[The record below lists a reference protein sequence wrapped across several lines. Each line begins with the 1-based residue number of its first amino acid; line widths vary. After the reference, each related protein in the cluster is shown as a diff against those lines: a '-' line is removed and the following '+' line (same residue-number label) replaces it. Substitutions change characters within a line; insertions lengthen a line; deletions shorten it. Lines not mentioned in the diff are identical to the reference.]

1 LNSLQGCQAKNL
13 GFFLSFSFQRPE
25 KNYWVFARG
34 DLFMYEAYWG
44 LTEPPF
50 SLTPDPRF
58 LYMSRGHEDALMMLH
73 YAISRN
79 KGAAM
84 LSGDIGLGKTT
95 VSRKLLDL
103 LDPVHNRVVLIV
115 NPILTPVQI
124 LQEILAQLDFET
136 TSRNRQVLVQELH
149 KQLLFFYERGQRVV
163 LMIDEAHLI
172 RSTSTLEELRLLLNC
187 QMNDQFLL
195 SLVLLGQSEL
205 RPKIAK
211 VPALEQRLAVRQ
223 TLRPLDVTE
232 TGEMIL
238 HRLRVAGYTAET
250 SPFSPDAIYE
260 IHKFTKGYPRLISQ
274 IADNAL
280 MVGFAQKAKL
290 IDGYLVH
297 SVVSEFTG
305 KEAA

>member
-1 LNSLQGCQAKNL
+1 
-13 GFFLSFSFQRPE
+13 
-25 KNYWVFARG
+25 
-34 DLFMYEAYWG
+34 MYESYWG

-73 YAISRN
+73 YAITRN

-95 VSRKLLDL
+95 ISRKLLEL
-103 LDPVHNRVVLIV
+103 LDPVRNRVVLIV

-124 LQEILAQLDFET
+124 IQEILGQLEKPSA
-136 TSRNRQVLVQELH
+136 SRNRQVLVQDLHNEL
-149 KQLLFFYERGQRVV
+149 LACYERGQRVV

-172 RSTSTLEELRLLLNC
+172 RSAATLEELRLLLNC
-187 QMNDQFLL
+187 QMNDQFLI

-223 TLRPLDVTE
+223 TLKPLDVNE

-238 HRLRVAGYTAET
+238 HRMRIAGFTGEQN
-250 SPFSPDAIYE
+250 PFTPDAIFE
-260 IHKFTKGYPRLISQ
+260 LHKYTKGTPRLTSQ
-274 IADNAL
+274 VADNAL
-280 MVGFAQKAKL
+280 LVGMAQKAKM
-290 IDGYLVH
+290 IDGFLMHAVI
-297 SVVSEFTG
+297 SEFSG
-305 KEAA
+305 VEEAA

>member
-1 LNSLQGCQAKNL
+1 
-13 GFFLSFSFQRPE
+13 
-25 KNYWVFARG
+25 
-34 DLFMYEAYWG
+34 MYEAYWG

-124 LQEILAQLDFET
+124 LQEILGQLDFET
-136 TSRNRQVLVQELH
+136 QSRNRQVLVQELH
-149 KQLLFFYERGQRVV
+149 KALLSFYERGQRVV
-163 LMIDEAHLI
+163 LIIDEAHLI
-172 RSTSTLEELRLLLNC
+172 RSTTTLEELRLLLNC
-187 QMNDQFLL
+187 QMNDSFLL
-195 SLVLLGQSEL
+195 SLILLGQVEL

-223 TLRPLDVTE
+223 QLKPLEVSE

-238 HRLRVAGYTAET
+238 HRMRVAGYTGENH
-250 SPFSPDAIYE
+250 PFSPDAIFE

-280 MVGFAQKAKL
+280 MIGFVQKIQL
-290 IDGYLVH
+290 IDGFLVH
-297 SVVSEFTG
+297 NLVNEFSG